1 MVTASVY
8 AVFLGLGAMGLLFT
22 IIALEIQA
30 GLRAYEASASRWIS
44 AKNEATHSL
53 ERYSRTAEPGHLQ
66 QAREALALPLAKMRA
81 RRAMVQPVPD
91 RTTARDALI
100 AAGSHP
106 DEITSMIWLF
116 IHLPT
121 AVPYLDDAIRD
132 WRATDPYIQ
141 RLDAI
146 ADRMDEPI
154 QPSSETMRALRQ
166 EVRMIA
172 AEIRPLQDGVLRSLG
187 QGSRWVNRALQLAA
201 GLVIA
206 LVTVVAIVAF
216 RGATRRI
223 AASERKFRDTFEQAA
238 IGMAQVTADGK
249 LVAVNEAL
257 CNILGWPG
265 NELIGYSLTDLLHP
279 DQDPASLQRL
289 LGHVGDQHIEE
300 YQLIGRGDTS
310 LWCKLSISS
319 VDRAWHGH
327 NHLILS
333 VEDVTEARQLLFE
346 LHYQARHD
354 ALTGLINRR
363 EFEDRLARAHR
374 DAQSSGAQHALCFID
389 LDQFKVVNDTCGHP
403 AGDALLQEIARLLEG
418 ELRQTDVLARL
429 GGDEFGVVLRDCGD
443 DAAMAVAEKLRSA
456 VDGYVFTYDET
467 LFRIG
472 ASVGCVPIDKDAP
485 GLNGL
490 MQAADTAC
498 YMAKDS
504 GRNRVVRYSAEDTD
518 LQARH
523 SEMNSLTQIRAA
535 LASDRFVLH
544 AQHIR
549 PAGGDGPLRYEVLLR
564 MLDADGNT
572 IPPGHFLP
580 AAERYQVAS
589 EIDRWVVQNTLET
602 LARHPSHLDRL
613 EACHINLSGQSI
625 GRTDFLDFLER
636 SLDRSPVA
644 AEKLCFEITETAA
657 VASMGEARNFFH
669 RLRHRGCRFALDDF
683 GSGLSS
689 FGYLN
694 SMPVEIVKIDG
705 VFVRDLLD
713 NDIHQAMVRSIGE
726 IAGLMG
732 KRTVAEFVETGA
744 VAARLHNLGVDLV
757 QGYGIHRPCPLD
769 ALIRQTGAD
778 AAVVQG

>member
-1 MVTASVY
+1 MY
-8 AVFLGLGAMGLLFT
+8 ALLLGLGAMGLVFT
-22 IIALEIQA
+22 IVALEIQA
-30 GLRAYEASASRWIS
+30 GLRAYEASASRWTS
-44 AKNEATHSL
+44 AQEEAIHSL
-53 ERYSRTAEPGHLQ
+53 ERYSHTAEPGHAQ
-66 QAREALALPLAKMRA
+66 RARQALTLPLAKMRA
-81 RRAMVQPVPD
+81 RRAMEQSEPD
-91 RTTARDALI
+91 RTTARDALT

-106 DEITSMIWLF
+106 DEVTSMVSLF
-116 IHLPT
+116 IHLPDI
-121 AVPYLDDAIRD
+121 VPYLDDAIRD

-146 ADRMDEPI
+146 ADRLDEPN
-154 QPSSETMRALRQ
+154 QPNSETMRALRQ

-172 AEIRPLQDGVLRSLG
+172 AEIRPLRDGVLRALG
-187 QGSRWVNRALQLAA
+187 QGSRWVNQALQLAA

-206 LVTVVAIVAF
+206 LVTIVAIATF

-238 IGMAQVTADGK
+238 VGMAQVTSEGTF
-249 LVAVNEAL
+249 VAVNQAL
-257 CNILGWPG
+257 CNILGWPRD
-265 NELIGYSLTDLLHP
+265 ELVGYSFTDLLHP
-279 DQDPASLQRL
+279 DQDPASLQHL
-289 LGHVGDQHIEE
+289 LGHAGDRHVEE
-300 YQLIGRGDTS
+300 YQLIGRGNTP
-310 LWCKLSISS
+310 LWCKLSISN

-333 VEDVTEARQLLFE
+333 LEDVTEARQLLFE

-363 EFEDRLARAHR
+363 EFEDRLTRAQR
-374 DAQSSGAQHALCFID
+374 EAQSHGARHALCFID

-403 AGDALLQEIARLLEG
+403 AGDALLQEIARLLER

-429 GGDEFGVVLRDCGD
+429 GGDEFGVILRDCDD
-443 DAAMAVAEKLRSA
+443 DAAMTVAEKLRSA
-456 VDGYVFTYDET
+456 VDEYVFTYDEA

-472 ASVGCVPIDKDAP
+472 ASVGWVPIDKDAP
-485 GLNGL
+485 EPSGLL
-490 MQAADTAC
+490 QAADTAC
-498 YMAKDS
+498 YMAKDF
-504 GRNRVVRYSAEDTD
+504 GRNRVVRYSAEDMD

-549 PAGGDGPLRYEVLLR
+549 PADGDGPLRYEVLVR
-564 MLDADGNT
+564 MLNADGNT
-572 IPPGHFLP
+572 IPPGRFLP

-589 EIDRWVVQNTLET
+589 EIDRWVVENTLET
-602 LARHPSHLDRL
+602 LARYPSHLDRL

-625 GRTDFLDFLER
+625 GRSDFLDFLEQ

-644 AEKLCFEITETAA
+644 PEKLCFEITETAA

-713 NDIHQAMVRSIGE
+713 NDLHQAMVRSIGE

-732 KRTVAEFVETGA
+732 KRTVAEFVETAA
-744 VAARLHNLGVDLV
+744 VAARLHELGIDLV

-769 ALIRQTGAD
+769 ALIRQTETD
-778 AAVVQG
+778 AAVVRG